1 MSVPK
6 IMVDVVLRFSWQ
18 LDSREAYSEE
28 SEIEQDSGATKDDV
42 IDRAFDAYLSPDEND
57 HFAVVEKTIKYL
69 DGDGREI
76 TFAEY
81 RDLAGD

>member
-28 SEIEQDSGATKDDV
+28 SSIQEDSGATKDDV
-42 IDRAFDAYLSPDEND
+42 IDRAIDAYLSPDEND
-57 HFAVVEKTIKYL
+57 HFAVVEKTVRYL
-69 DGDGREI
+69 DGNGREI

-81 RDLAGD
+81 RDLGGN